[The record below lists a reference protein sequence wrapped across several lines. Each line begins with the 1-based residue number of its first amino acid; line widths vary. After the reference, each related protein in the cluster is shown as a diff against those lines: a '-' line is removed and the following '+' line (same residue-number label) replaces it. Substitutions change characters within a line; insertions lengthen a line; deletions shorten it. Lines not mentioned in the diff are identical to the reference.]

1 MIQLLPDNV
10 ANQIAAGEV
19 IQRPASAVK
28 ELLENAV
35 DAKSESIKLIIKDA
49 GRTLV
54 QVIDDGL
61 GMDEEDAKMCFV
73 RHATSKISN
82 AEDLFKISS
91 KGFRGE
97 ALSSIAAVSHVE
109 LKTKTENK
117 DVGIKVIIEGS
128 ETKNTEP
135 IATKKGTSFSMKNLF
150 YNIPARRNFLKS
162 NAVETKHIIDEFQ
175 RVALAHPEIQFS
187 MYNNEHVVFD
197 LPISNRRQRIV
208 NLMGKKFNERLV
220 PIEEETTISN
230 ISGFVLKPEFSKRT
244 RGEQFLFVN
253 NRFIKNS
260 SINYAINQAFK
271 DLISKDQFP
280 SYFIYLEVP
289 TESIDINIHPTKTE
303 IKFDDERAIYAI
315 VQSCIKNSLGKYNVS
330 PTLDFEQETSFN
342 VPPISD
348 ATKVYEPKIKVD
360 PYYNPFKTNENK
372 KNVEENIHFLRDN
385 FRNELDNIQI
395 DDQSEQ
401 QDISFEEN
409 NQNINSTINSIA
421 CFQYKSRYIVTTK
434 KTGILLIDIF
444 RAHQQIHFETHID
457 NYENKK
463 TSSQKLIF
471 PEQINLSKGDH
482 VICLELMNEL
492 RELGVEIDDFGNN
505 SIVLNALPSG
515 IELKNPK
522 GFIET
527 CIEDIKKENQ
537 EFDQPFKNLAWS
549 ISKGYALSRLKKLSN
564 EEMTHLMD
572 CLFSCKSPA
581 LNAHGYTI
589 ISEFTENEIDQKFK

>member
-19 IQRPASAVK
+19 IQRPSSAVK
-28 ELLENAV
+28 ELLENAI
-35 DAKSESIKLIIKDA
+35 DAKSSSIQLIIKDA

-54 QVIDDGL
+54 QVIDNGDG
-61 GMDEEDAKMCFV
+61 MNKEDAEMCFL
-73 RHATSKISN
+73 RHATSKITK

-97 ALSSIAAVSHVE
+97 ALSSIAAVSQVE
-109 LKTKTENK
+109 LKTKTSEEDIGYK
-117 DVGIKVIIEGS
+117 IIIEGS
-128 ETKNTEP
+128 EIKNTEP
-135 IATKKGTSFSMKNLF
+135 VATKKGTSFSMKNLF

-175 RVALAHPEIQFS
+175 RVALAHPEVQFS

-220 PIEEETTISN
+220 PIEEKTTISN

-253 NRFIKNS
+253 DRFIKNS

-280 SYFIYLEVP
+280 SYFIYLGVP

-342 VPPISD
+342 VPPISN
-348 ATKVYEPKIKVD
+348 ATQVYEPKIKVD
-360 PYYNPFKTNENK
+360 PYYNPFKSDENK
-372 KNVEENIHFLRDN
+372 KNIEENIHFLRDN
-385 FRNELDNIQI
+385 FQNEFDKIEI
-395 DDQSEQ
+395 DSHHEQ
-401 QDISFEEN
+401 GDLNLEESAEN
-409 NQNINSTINSIA
+409 NLSNSVS
-421 CFQYKSRYIVTTK
+421 CFQYKSRYIITSK
-434 KTGILLIDIF
+434 KTGLLLIDIF
-444 RAHQQIHFETHID
+444 RAHQQIHFENLID

-471 PEQINLSKGDH
+471 PEQINLSESDH
-482 VICLELMNEL
+482 VICMEIINQLTD
-492 RELGVEIDDFGNN
+492 LGVDINDFGNN
-505 SIVLNALPSG
+505 TIVLNGLPTG
-515 IELKNPK
+515 LELKDPK
-522 GFIET
+522 GFIES
-527 CIEDIKKENQ
+527 CIEDIKNENNQ
-537 EFDQPFKNLAWS
+537 FEKPFQSLAWN
-549 ISKGYALSRLKKLSN
+549 ISKGYALSRLKKLNN

-572 CLFSCKSPA
+572 CLFSCKSPSI
-581 LNAHGYTI
+581 NAHGHSI
-589 ISEFTENEIDQKFK
+589 ISEISEDEIFQKFN

>member
-19 IQRPASAVK
+19 IQRPSSAVK

-35 DAKSESIKLIIKDA
+35 DAKSSLIQLIIKDA
-49 GRTLV
+49 GRTLI
-54 QVIDDGL
+54 QVIDDGT
-61 GMDEEDAKMCFV
+61 GMNKDDAEMCFL
-73 RHATSKISN
+73 RHATSKIAK

-109 LKTKTENK
+109 LKTRTTKEDIGLK
-117 DVGIKVIIEGS
+117 IIIEGS
-128 ETKNTEP
+128 EIKSTEP
-135 IATKKGTSFSMKNLF
+135 VATKKGTSFSMKNLF

-175 RVALAHPEIQFS
+175 RIALAHPEIHFS
-187 MYNNEHVVFD
+187 MHNNGHVVFD

-220 PIEEETTISN
+220 PIEEKTTISN
-230 ISGFVLKPEFSKRT
+230 ISGFVVKPEFSKRT

-303 IKFDDERAIYAI
+303 IKFDDERAIYTI

-372 KNVEENIHFLRDN
+372 KNIEENIHFLRDN
-385 FRNELDNIQI
+385 FQNEFDKIENNNEL
-395 DDQSEQ
+395 EQ
-401 QDISFEEN
+401 GDLNLEESAEN
-409 NQNINSTINSIA
+409 NLSNSIS
-421 CFQYKSRYIVTTK
+421 CFQYKSRYIVTSK
-434 KTGILLIDIF
+434 KTGLLLIDIF
-444 RAHQQIHFETHID
+444 RAHQQIHFETLID

-471 PEQINLSKGDH
+471 PEQITLSEGDH
-482 VICLELMNEL
+482 VICMEIINEL
-492 RELGVEIDDFGNN
+492 TDLGVDISDFGNN
-505 SIVLNALPSG
+505 TIVLNGLPTG
-515 IELKNPK
+515 MELKDPK
-522 GFIET
+522 GFIES
-527 CIEDIKKENQ
+527 CIEDIKNENNQ
-537 EFDQPFKNLAWS
+537 FEKPFQSLAWN
-549 ISKGYALSRLKKLSN
+549 ISKGYALSRLKKLN
-564 EEMTHLMD
+564 NQEMTHLMD
-572 CLFSCKSPA
+572 CLFSCKSPSI
-581 LNAHGYTI
+581 NAHGHYI
-589 ISEFTENEIDQKFK
+589 ISEISEDEIFQKFN

>member
-1 MIQLLPDNV
+1 MIQLLPENV

-35 DAKSESIKLIIKDA
+35 DAKSKTVKLIIKDA

-54 QVIDDGL
+54 QVIDDGY
-61 GMDEEDAKMCFV
+61 GMDEKDAKMCFL

-109 LKTKTENK
+109 LKTKTVNN
-117 DVGIKVIIEGS
+117 DVGVKIIIEGS
-128 ETKNTEP
+128 EIKNTEP
-135 IATKKGTSFSMKNLF
+135 VAVNKGTSFSMKNLF

-175 RVALAHPEIQFS
+175 RVALAHPEVQFS
-187 MYNNEHVVFD
+187 MYNNEHIVFD
-197 LPISNRRQRIV
+197 LPESNRRQRIV

-220 PIEEETTISN
+220 PIDESTTISN

-289 TESIDINIHPTKTE
+289 TDSIDINIHPTKTE

-360 PYYNPFKTNENK
+360 PYYNPFKQNENK
-372 KNVEENIHFLRDN
+372 KNIEENIHFLRDN
-385 FRNELDNIQI
+385 FQNELDNIQI
-395 DDQSEQ
+395 NDKSEQ
-401 QDISFEEN
+401 HDIEFESN
-409 NQNINSTINSIA
+409 NEKINSAINAIA

-434 KTGILLIDIF
+434 K
-444 RAHQQIHFETHID
+444 
-457 NYENKK
+457 NWN
-463 TSSQKLIF
+463 
-471 PEQINLSKGDH
+471 
-482 VICLELMNEL
+482 
-492 RELGVEIDDFGNN
+492 
-505 SIVLNALPSG
+505 
-515 IELKNPK
+515 
-522 GFIET
+522 
-527 CIEDIKKENQ
+527 
-537 EFDQPFKNLAWS
+537 
-549 ISKGYALSRLKKLSN
+549 
-564 EEMTHLMD
+564 
-572 CLFSCKSPA
+572 
-581 LNAHGYTI
+581 
-589 ISEFTENEIDQKFK
+589 FTY